1 MTKDKRESES
11 KESSKRHN
19 SKLDADDVKSLI
31 ADALSNLTLE
41 ILVNREHDLLTK
53 QLEETEN
60 ELKVLSETLVTLE
73 SKNAAFVD
81 QQKQIQQITE
91 RISELEQKIISET
104 CENIPEYSKVA
115 KQLKKKLKEY
125 ETIDVTASLNATKTQ
140 IEELIKT
147 RDAHRAKI
155 QKLTKVKM
163 IFEC

>member
-41 ILVNREHDLLTK
+41 TLVNREHDLLTK

-91 RISELEQKIISET
+91 RITELEQKIISET
-104 CENIPEYSKVA
+104 CENIPEYSKVT

-125 ETIDVTASLNATKTQ
+125 ETVDVTASLNATKTQ

-147 RDAHRAKI
+147 RDAHRVKI